1 MLYRSGAIQIS
12 ITFPVYP
19 GGGSLLNFPFPVGKV
34 QSPETLANT
43 ESFFE
48 NLRNVAPQDSMIF
61 LDIA

>member
-12 ITFPVYP
+12 IAFPVYP
-19 GGGSLLNFPFPVGKV
+19 GGGSFLNVSFPVGKG
-34 QSPETLANT
+34 QSPEILANT

-48 NLRNVAPQDSMIF
+48 NLRNVVPQDSMIF